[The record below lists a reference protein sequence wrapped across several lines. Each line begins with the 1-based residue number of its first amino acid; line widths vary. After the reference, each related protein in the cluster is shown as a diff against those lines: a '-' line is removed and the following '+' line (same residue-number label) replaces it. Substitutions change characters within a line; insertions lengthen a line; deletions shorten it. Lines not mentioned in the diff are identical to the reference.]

1 MTFPL
6 KPLFIGNFHEFS
18 IRLPEGMS
26 KDVDLWGPK
35 SIVEDVKVL
44 VFFCRGFQR
53 FALEL
58 ESDNPQNWSKRQKK
72 C

>member
-1 MTFPL
+1 
-6 KPLFIGNFHEFS
+6 
-18 IRLPEGMS
+18 MS

-58 ESDNPQNWSKRQKK
+58 ESDNPQNWSKSKK
-72 C
+72 NADKINAPSWS